1 MTAYNYRSIQ
11 SGDQLITD
19 ANTGAVVGI
28 RSAQA
33 VAEGIFQDA
42 FPAGPVSA
50 TTLSASGAVSG
61 AGFTAYMA
69 SPPEIGGTTPG
80 VATFSALT
88 GVSTN
93 SSAAAGKIG
102 EEKIATLAVGSA
114 VSETTAT
121 PVSVLSLSLTA
132 GDWDVSG
139 VVNRDLA
146 GVTATRYTAA
156 ISPTA
161 NTVPAQ
167 AGGGGVGPDSAVGQ
181 FATFGTTITGAYTT
195 AVGPVRVSLAAT
207 TTIYLVAADVFSAG
221 TVGLFGTI
229 RARRVR

>member
-1 MTAYNYRSIQ
+1 MTAYNYRKISPD
-11 SGDQLITD
+11 DQLITD
-19 ANTGAVVGI
+19 AETGAVVGI
-28 RSAQA
+28 RSAQD
-33 VAEGIFQDA
+33 VAAGIFQDSG
-42 FPAGPVSA
+42 PTGPVAA
-50 TTLSASGAVSG
+50 TTLSASSTVSG
-61 AGFTAYMA
+61 AGFTALFA
-69 SPPEIGGTTPG
+69 SPPAIGGTAPG
-80 VATFSALT
+80 DAAFLSLT

-102 EEKIATLAVGSA
+102 EEKIATLAIGSA

-139 VVNRDLA
+139 VVNRDLG

-167 AGGGGVGPDSAVGQ
+167 AGGGGVGPDSVVGC
-181 FATFGTTITGAYTT
+181 FATFGTTITGSYTT
-195 AVGPVRVSLAAT
+195 AVGPVRVSLAAP

-221 TVGLFGTI
+221 TVALFGTI
-229 RARRVR
+229 RARRMR

>member
-1 MTAYNYRSIQ
+1 MAYNYRSFRFN
-11 SGDQLITD
+11 DRLITD
-19 ANTGAVVGI
+19 SETGAIKGI
-28 RSAQA
+28 GSDQSIADA
-33 VAEGIFQDA
+33 IFFD
-42 FPAGPVSA
+42 PATPGP
-50 TTLSASGAVSG
+50 
-61 AGFTAYMA
+61 
-69 SPPEIGGTTPG
+69 IGGTTPAAG
-80 VATFSALT
+80 AFTSLT
-88 GVSTN
+88 GTSTN
-93 SSAAAGKIG
+93 DSAAAGKIG

-121 PVSVLSLSLTA
+121 PVTVLSLSLTA

-167 AGGGGVGPDSAVGQ
+167 AGGGGIGPDSVVGC

-195 AVGPVRVSLAAT
+195 TVGPVRVSLAAT

-221 TVGLFGTI
+221 TIGLFGTI
-229 RARRVR
+229 RARRMR

>member
-1 MTAYNYRSIQ
+1 MTAYNYRKISPD
-11 SGDQLITD
+11 DQLITD

-42 FPAGPVSA
+42 IPTGPVAA
-50 TTLSASGAVSG
+50 TTLSASGAVTG
-61 AGFTAYMA
+61 TGFTNLFA
-69 SPPEIGGTTPG
+69 SPPAIGGTTPG
-80 VATFSALT
+80 AGAFSSLT
-88 GVSTN
+88 GTTTN
-93 SSAAAGKIG
+93 DSAAAGKIG
-102 EEKIATLAVGSA
+102 EEKIATLAFGSA
-114 VSETTAT
+114 VSETTNT

-161 NTVPAQ
+161 DTVPAQ
-167 AGGGGVGPDSAVGQ
+167 AGGGGVGPDSVVGC
-181 FATFGTTITGAYTT
+181 FATFGDTITGAYTT

-221 TVGLFGTI
+221 TVALFGTI
-229 RARRVR
+229 RARRMR